1 MPAVPR
7 VLTRAAEGL
16 AHELMAAEPARLSH
30 LAAVAARCEALTVTV
45 DDAHVDALVAA
56 AWLHDIGYLAHLSQT
71 GFHPLDGA
79 RYLRA
84 ADWPEP
90 VCDLVAHHSGSR
102 FVARTRNL
110 ETELLPFAFT
120 ENSASD
126 VLTAADNTA
135 TQDGTFVAVT
145 DRLAEK
151 RRRHRAQAAS
161 TRANPQRDEYI
172 LAATG
177 RVSGRLAALGRTDP
191 YLC

>member
-1 MPAVPR
+1 
-7 VLTRAAEGL
+7 
-16 AHELMAAEPARLSH
+16 MAAHPVRLSH

-56 AWLHDIGYLAHLSQT
+56 AWLHDIGYLEDLSQT

-84 ADWPEP
+84 ADWPDP
-90 VCDLVAHHSGSR
+90 VCNLVAHHSGSR
-102 FVARTRNL
+102 FVARVRAL
-110 ETELLPFAFT
+110 EAELAAFVFT
-120 ENSASD
+120 ENAASD

-135 TQDGTFVAVT
+135 AQDGTFVAVS

-151 RRRHRAQAAS
+151 RHRHRADAAGMG
-161 TRANPQRDEYI
+161 ADPHRDDYI
-172 LAATG
+172 LAAAG